1 MTAAPIPALL
11 ILSFASLRLM
21 QTFCTDTVLGCA
33 LLGGVRRDI
42 LMERDPPRP
51 PHADRREN
59 PLRKLSRSGC
69 LSCPR
74 EMLALPR
81 HPLLCSRGSRLL
93 GRSRGLSGGTAHG
106 GPTPGL
112 APLPRA
118 HLCSAERPL
127 WAAVTPFHVPR
138 ANPSPLHPVQCIWGW
153 VCCILCRGPSP
164 DVRAQEQM

>member
-33 LLGGVRRDI
+33 LLRGVRRDI

-59 PLRKLSRSGC
+59 PLRKLSRSGR

-81 HPLLCSRGSRLL
+81 HPLLCSHGSRLL

-112 APLPRA
+112 APSPGHICARPRGRSGQRSPPFTCPVQTRA
-118 HLCSAERPL
+118 PCTQSSAFGVGCVVSSAEVRPP
-127 WAAVTPFHVPR
+127 T
-138 ANPSPLHPVQCIWGW
+138 
-153 VCCILCRGPSP
+153 
-164 DVRAQEQM
+164 